1 MLLNQFNARVFF
13 LLLAARLVGEY
24 LDAWGSERQDEGGD
38 DCSGFATTA
47 LRQTACAWPTL
58 YDGNRRNAR
67 DLYWY
72 YEERGAPDITDVRR
86 FTPGCL
92 VFYRRPGGA
101 DTFGH
106 VAIHAAT
113 VPTMSRHGA
122 MIEVGPL
129 AFETGGGRT
138 DTDSPWRALLES
150 ARIRLTATDQHPLIA
165 FVAKDP
171 FILLG

>member
-1 MLLNQFNARVFF
+1 VSPSQARV
-13 LLLAARLVGEY
+13 LPPGPAKIKAWRPVLAVPYHGQI
-24 LDAWGSERQDEGGD
+24 GN
-38 DCSGFATTA
+38 SG
-47 LRQTACAWPTL
+47 